1 MTQTRKGGLHIW
13 TRYFA
18 RGDTDKRWGFAYLD
32 KILCKNTRRKFPTFK
47 RKSGRIALQL
57 APSLLSFALGP
68 GFLHFKNIHLS
79 TSFVCF
85 FSSQH
90 LCPPFLHCGLHGSRW
105 VFPMTKVHLFAFL
118 GSWTANKDATKTV
131 ARLKRGNREE
141 VPCPAQ
147 INALTKANTAV

>member
-85 FSSQH
+85 FFISASLPSISS
-90 LCPPFLHCGLHGSRW
+90 LWPSWFTLGLSNDKSPFIC
-105 VFPMTKVHLFAFL
+105 FL
-118 GSWTANKDATKTV
+118 GKLDSKQRCYQN
-131 ARLKRGNREE
+131 
-141 VPCPAQ
+141 CC
-147 INALTKANTAV
+147 